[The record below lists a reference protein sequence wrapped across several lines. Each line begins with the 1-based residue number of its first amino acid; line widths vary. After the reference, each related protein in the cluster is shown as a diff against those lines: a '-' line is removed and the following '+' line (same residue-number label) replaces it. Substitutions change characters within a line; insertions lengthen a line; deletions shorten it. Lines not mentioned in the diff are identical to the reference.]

1 MSLEWILRIVLFG
14 IVHWILAGVM
24 LQDLASRQR
33 VFGGRKPPW
42 AIVILI
48 IPCFGS
54 LLYLLFHPQIL
65 NPDYQPKEHRRDTRK
80 KKRL

>member
-1 MSLEWILRIVLFG
+1 MTLEWILRIVLFG

-24 LQDLASRQR
+24 LHDLAYRKR

-54 LLYLLFHPQIL
+54 ILYLLFHPQIL
-65 NPDYQPKEHRRDTRK
+65 NPDYSRNERNRD
-80 KKRL
+80 KREK

>member
-1 MSLEWILRIVLFG
+1 MDPEWILRIVLFG
-14 IVHWILAGVM
+14 IVHWILAGV
-24 LQDLASRQR
+24 LLPDLASREK

-42 AIVILI
+42 AIAILF

-65 NPDYQPKEHRRDTRK
+65 NPDYSQHDQHRGK
-80 KKRL
+80 HEK